1 MKKMLPIIA
10 SFLLGA
16 SLAASTVAYAE
27 AQPHMR
33 EALRLLQDARAQ
45 LDKAEADKGGHRVAA
60 IGKVDE
66 AIVEVRAGMDFDNKR

>member
-1 MKKMLPIIA
+1 MKKIIPIVA
-10 SFLLGA
+10 AFVLGCGLTSA
-16 SLAASTVAYAE
+16 VAWAE

-33 EALRLLQDARAQ
+33 EAIRLLRDARAQ

-66 AIVEVRAGMDFDNKR
+66 AIAEVQAGIDYDNAR